1 MYELLFGLLSAVIVA
16 FLLPPLVPQ
25 QARGWFSDSLARVVG
40 AIIFLFAVA
49 STSYVRVPDGHL
61 GQLFRVY
68 GGGPLTEGR
77 IVAVHGENGPQAKT
91 LTPGFHAWLLV
102 NVLYNVDISNV
113 EVSIP
118 KGRVGVLTAKDGAS
132 LRAGQAFADPFP
144 ATFGTKMLDA
154 EIFLLNGGQRGPQL
168 SVLTPGKYRLNRYL
182 WDITEVDAREVKAG
196 FVGVIK
202 SNVHAEID
210 LGTLKAD
217 KPGKCDPLSFG
228 RPEEKGRLDAPVVPV
243 GCVGVWDKS
252 LQPGQYYYNPE
263 AFALTEIDTRAQ
275 VWTYAGG
282 YRRANISL
290 TVDAKGD
297 IVQNRTEVE
306 VPKDKDNADV
316 AVFVKMEGWDVPL
329 ELRVVAQVSPSEAS
343 CVVAGVGT
351 LRQVEDRVLT
361 PSIRAITRD
370 VAGGSYEITEA
381 KVDENG
387 KPILDKDG
395 KPIFVTVN
403 RPTKVLDLI
412 NQRPLIEGEIERRIR
427 PEAQKSCVTIREVR
441 LGEPAIPPELLVAV
455 RREQLATQ
463 LARAFVQE
471 RAAQEKRVGFR
482 EGQSDRRPAV
492 EAGRIGDQRAALGAE
507 RAGGPQRGPRR
518 ARQTLADLRGPAE
531 AGGRAR
537 TGVYRQAAPVRA
549 DAGYHCAVCQCASR
563 SLHGSSHQCAEVRS
577 ERAGGL
583 RRRGWGRRPA
593 DGDPRAVASRHAGKP
608 PGAGEFPA
616 GPGNP
621 AGTEAIARISIN
633 VPAIQAIRRL
643 RGSTIDLRQWGLA
656 HCRLQMATRA
666 KPRTGHRDSARNR
679 DRGR

>member
-16 FLLPPLVPQ
+16 FMLPPLMPQ
-25 QARGWFSDSLARVVG
+25 QARPWFSDGIARVLG
-40 AIIFLFAVA
+40 AIIFLFAIA

-77 IVAVHGENGPQAKT
+77 IVAVHGENGPQAKI

-102 NVLYNVDISNV
+102 NVLYNVDIANV

-118 KGRVGVLTAKDGAS
+118 KGRVGLLTAKDGAS
-132 LRAGQAFADPFP
+132 LRPGQAFADPFP
-144 ATFGTKMLDA
+144 AKFGGQMLDA
-154 EIFLLNGGQRGPQL
+154 ETFLLNGGQRGPQL
-168 SVLTPGKYRLNRYL
+168 SVLTPGRYRLNRYL
-182 WDITEVDAREVKAG
+182 WDIAEVDAKEVKAG
-196 FVGVIK
+196 FVGVVK
-202 SNVHAEID
+202 SNVHAEVD
-210 LGTLKAD
+210 FGTLKAD
-217 KPGKCDPLSFG
+217 KPAKCDLISAAGKPD
-228 RPEEKGRLDAPVVPV
+228 EKGRLDAPIVPV
-243 GCVGVWDKS
+243 GCIGVWDKS
-252 LQPGQYYYNPE
+252 LQPGQYYFNPE

-275 VWTYAGG
+275 VWTYSGG

-297 IVQNRTEVE
+297 IVQNRTEVD
-306 VPKDKDNADV
+306 VAFDKENADR
-316 AVFVKMEGWDVPL
+316 AIFVKMEGWDVPL
-329 ELRVVAQVSPSEAS
+329 ELRVVAQVSPAEAS

-351 LRQVEDRVLT
+351 LKQVEDRVLT

-381 KVDENG
+381 KVDESG

-471 RAAQEKRVGFR
+471 RAAQEKRVDSEKAKATADQQSKLVESEINVQR
-482 EGQSDRRPAV
+482 SVQNAQAARNEGQGERDKLSLISEGQQKQVGVLGPESTVKLRQFELMLDTVFRFANAHPEV
-492 EAGRIGDQRAALGAE
+492 FTAALANAQKFVPNVQVGSGSADGVGGLLM
-507 RAGGPQRGPRR
+507 AILGQSLSGTPGGPLVPSGAQQAPGTP
-518 ARQTLADLRGPAE
+518 PA
-531 AGGRAR
+531 
-537 TGVYRQAAPVRA
+537 
-549 DAGYHCAVCQCASR
+549 
-563 SLHGSSHQCAEVRS
+563 
-577 ERAGGL
+577 
-583 RRRGWGRRPA
+583 
-593 DGDPRAVASRHAGKP
+593 
-608 PGAGEFPA
+608 
-616 GPGNP
+616 
-621 AGTEAIARISIN
+621 
-633 VPAIQAIRRL
+633 
-643 RGSTIDLRQWGLA
+643 
-656 HCRLQMATRA
+656 A
-666 KPRTGHRDSARNR
+666 KR
-679 DRGR
+679 

>member
-1 MYELLFGLLSAVIVA
+1 MLTFLCVVLGAIVA
-16 FLLPPLVPQ
+16 FLGPSLLPQ
-25 QARGWFSDSLARVVG
+25 QFRNAFVASALR
-40 AIIFLFAVA
+40 IIGVLVILFAIA
-49 STSYVRVPDGHL
+49 STSFVRVPDGYL

-68 GGGPLTEGR
+68 GGGSLTEGR
-77 IVAVHGENGPQAKT
+77 IIAAHGENGPQAKV
-91 LTPGFHAWLLV
+91 LTPGFHPWFLV
-102 NVLYNVDISNV
+102 NVLYDVDTSRQ

-118 KGRVGVLTAKDGAS
+118 KGKVGVLTAKDGAS
-132 LRAGQAFADPFP
+132 LRPGQAFADPFP
-144 ATFGTKMLDA
+144 AAFGYKMLDA
-154 EIFLLNGGQRGPQL
+154 EVFLSNGGQRGPQL

-202 SNVHAEID
+202 SNVHADID

-217 KPGKCDPLSFG
+217 KPAKCDPLSFG
-228 RPEEKGRLDAPVVPV
+228 RPDEKGRLDAPVVPV

-252 LQPGQYYYNPE
+252 LQPGQYYFNPE

-306 VPKDKDNADV
+306 VAKAKDNADV

-395 KPIFVTVN
+395 KPIFITVN

-463 LARAFVQE
+463 LARAFIQE
-471 RAAQEKRVGFR
+471 RAAQEKRVDSEKAKATADQQSKLVESEINVQR
-482 EGQSDRRPAV
+482 SVQNAQAARNEGQGERDKLSLISEGQQKQVGVLGPESTVKLRQFELMLDTVAKFANAHPEVFTAALANAQKFVPNVQVGAGGDGVAGMLMAILGQKLTGAPAPGAVTPGPAV
-492 EAGRIGDQRAALGAE
+492 QPPA
-507 RAGGPQRGPRR
+507 RR
-518 ARQTLADLRGPAE
+518 
-531 AGGRAR
+531 
-537 TGVYRQAAPVRA
+537 
-549 DAGYHCAVCQCASR
+549 
-563 SLHGSSHQCAEVRS
+563 
-577 ERAGGL
+577 
-583 RRRGWGRRPA
+583 
-593 DGDPRAVASRHAGKP
+593 
-608 PGAGEFPA
+608 
-616 GPGNP
+616 
-621 AGTEAIARISIN
+621 
-633 VPAIQAIRRL
+633 
-643 RGSTIDLRQWGLA
+643 
-656 HCRLQMATRA
+656 
-666 KPRTGHRDSARNR
+666 
-679 DRGR
+679 